1 MSNDV
6 WDNCRQ
12 QLKNKVAADE
22 YDLWINPLQAQVEQE
37 TLTLYAPNDFVEEH
51 VQNNY
56 LNLIRQALASQS
68 CPLDPIIKKGS
79 VTMTAAPSS
88 RLGKIWNTTLKMI
101 FCFVVIFCT
110 WHTKN

>member
-79 VTMTAAPSS
+79 VTSQERKIEQPAQPIIDKAPSTIDS
-88 RLGKIWNTTLKMI
+88 NFT
-101 FCFVVIFCT
+101 FVNFVE
-110 WHTKN
+110 